1 LCIFVFYKSYS
12 SYFTQVKY
20 MTDQNKFL
28 LDENEMPK
36 KWYNVNAD
44 LPRPLS
50 PPLHPLTLQPV
61 GPQDLAPLFPME
73 LIKQEMSPERYI
85 DIPGE
90 IRDIL
95 AIWRPTPLIRARR
108 LEKRLNTP
116 ARIYYKWE
124 GVSPAGSHK
133 PNTAVA
139 QAYYN
144 KKEGIERLATETGA
158 GQWGSSLA
166 FACKLFELECMVYM
180 VKCSYDSKPYRR
192 ILMETWGAK
201 VVASPSNLT
210 DAGKAML
217 KKDPKCSGSLGLAIS
232 EAVEDTIKHENTH
245 YSLGSVLNHVILH
258 QSIIGQESKLQLKKA
273 GEEKADVVIGCVGGG
288 SNFGGMSFPFLMDKL
303 QGRNKDLRAIAVEPM
318 ACPSLTK
325 GVYAYDFG
333 DTAKMA
339 PVVKMHT
346 LGHDFMPEPIHAGG
360 LRYHG
365 MSPQVSLLVDA
376 GVIEA
381 QAYHQREVFEA
392 AQVFAE
398 TEGYVVAPESA
409 HAIKAVIEEAKN
421 CARSGEEKVIVFN
434 NSGHG
439 NFDMTAYDQ
448 FLHGKLVDYE
458 YPVELVRQ
466 SLKNLPKVK

>member
-1 LCIFVFYKSYS
+1 MCIFVFYKSYS